1 MVALVAMLATALLV
15 LVGETLHSRRVRRVA
30 HLAFGPEGRPQRWTL
45 LAPVLRLLS
54 ATALAWGMAT
64 LVTIEPHVHISGEVS
79 EEEWRHLVLVL
90 DVSPSMLLRDAG
102 QSGEQSRS
110 ERAKEL
116 VDSLFERVPIGKFK
130 ITVIATYNG
139 AKPVVED
146 TRDIEL
152 VRHVLTEVNMRYA
165 FKTGSTRLFDGIAEA
180 ARIGKPWRAKSAM
193 LVIVSDGDTV
203 PATGMP
209 ELPPSFGGTLV
220 IGVGDSVSGKFI
232 AGHQS
237 RQDASTLRQVANRL
251 GGEFHNGNKRHVP
264 SDILAAAASDS
275 RRPLIERLTLREYAL
290 LAVTVGSVL
299 LAGLQ
304 LLLHY
309 FGARWRP
316 GGEIGASAN
325 SDSTGSR
332 TSAA

>member
-1 MVALVAMLATALLV
+1 MVTLVAMLAVALVMLV
-15 LVGETLHSRRVRRVA
+15 AETLHSRRVRRVA
-30 HLAFGPEGRPQRWTL
+30 HLAFGPDARAQRWTL
-45 LAPVLRLLS
+45 FAPALRVLS

-64 LVTIEPHVHISGEVS
+64 LLTIEPQVHVSGEVS

-102 QSGEQSRS
+102 VNGDESRS
-110 ERAKEL
+110 ERASEL
-116 VDSLFERVPIGKFK
+116 IESLFERVPIGKFK

-152 VRHVLTEVNMRYA
+152 VRHMMTEVNMRYA
-165 FKTGSTRLFDGIAEA
+165 FKAGSTRLFDGIAEA
-180 ARIGKPWRAKSAM
+180 ARIGRPWRTKSAM

-220 IGVGDSVSGKFI
+220 IGVGDNVSGKFI

-237 RQDASTLRQVANRL
+237 RQDASTLRQVAIRL

-264 SDILAAAASDS
+264 SDILAAAAADA
-275 RRPLIERLTLREYAL
+275 RKPLIERLTLREYAL
-290 LAVTVGSVL
+290 IAVALGSL
-299 LAGLQ
+299 MLAGLQ

-309 FGARWRP
+309 AGTRWRP
-316 GGEIGASAN
+316 GAVVTEN
-325 SDSTGSR
+325 R
-332 TSAA
+332 AAA

>member
-1 MVALVAMLATALLV
+1 MVALVVMVAVALLA
-15 LVGETLHSRRVRRVA
+15 LVGETLHSRRVRRVS
-30 HLAFGPEGRPQRWTL
+30 HLAFGPDGRPQRWTL
-45 LAPVLRLLS
+45 LAPALRVLS
-54 ATALAWGMAT
+54 ATGLAWGMAT
-64 LVTIEPHVHISGEVS
+64 LLTIEPHVHVSGEVS

-102 QSGEQSRS
+102 ANGDQSRS
-110 ERAKEL
+110 ERAKDL

-152 VRHVLTEVNMRYA
+152 VRHVLTEVDMRYA
-165 FKTGSTRLFDGIAEA
+165 FKAGSTRLFDGIAEA
-180 ARIGKPWRAKSAM
+180 ARIGKPWRTKSAM

-220 IGVGDSVSGKFI
+220 IGVGDNVSGKFI

-237 RQDASTLRQVANRL
+237 RQDASTLRQVAIRL

-264 SDILAAAASDS
+264 SDILEAAAADS
-275 RRPLIERLTLREYAL
+275 RKPLIERLTLREYAL
-290 LAVTVGSVL
+290 IAVTMGSVM

-309 FGARWRP
+309 FGTKWRP
-316 GGEIGASAN
+316 GVAVQSE
-325 SDSTGSR
+325 R
-332 TSAA
+332 AAA